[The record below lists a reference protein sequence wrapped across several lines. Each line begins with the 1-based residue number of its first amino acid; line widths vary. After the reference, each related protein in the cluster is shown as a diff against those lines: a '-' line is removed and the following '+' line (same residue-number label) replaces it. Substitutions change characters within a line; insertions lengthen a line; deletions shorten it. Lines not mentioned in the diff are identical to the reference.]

1 MTRSISPS
9 WLSWVMELRLL
20 QVPGLEEI
28 EEGTEEELEEPL
40 GSRAALVKAGRLCQL
55 QPPLEGTGAA
65 GEVEREEREEV
76 SKHPQPN
83 L

>member
-20 QVPGLEEI
+20 QVLEET
-28 EEGTEEELEEPL
+28 EEGTEEELVEPL
-40 GSRAALVKAGRLCQL
+40 DSRAALVKAGRLCQL